1 MEDELPFEVKL
12 DTLDISVVDKYGHK
26 FTPSEPLKMNIKKLN
41 GSYDSEKY
49 DLFVAHL
56 MDDTLA
62 IDKAIDSDTLQFA
75 ELSEES
81 LPLFKD
87 ELNAVPSSAEKSD
100 DSIAYTEH
108 KAESNQDGSITI
120 PVESFSIYQV
130 ASVNVTTGTYIRANS
145 TIEMNVGESRVFYEN
160 TNEAHATWTVTD
172 PTDAVLWNLHDPG
185 KQIENEKW
193 MQKYV
198 WIKITAQHPA
208 DKITVTAKYG
218 NSNKSEKFYISI
230 PEPNFYIQN
239 SIPKDGNISV
249 HSDIQNVVS
258 YKWSKESGKI
268 VDEALYPNDTS
279 RINVTIDKE
288 YKLYKIFDAT
298 YGSDNSA
305 SYYINSSSEWYSL
318 VTEADS
324 PFTLDELAGSPNK
337 YLVSKNGTDAVVTNW
352 LKSNNVQK
360 KIKNFTPVD
369 TKTPTNTDKS
379 VKFSNLDYGYYYIT
393 STLGSAVTVTNA
405 KADVVVIDKN
415 QKSGW
420 GTEGGKFIKTNK
432 GTWGTENTA
441 NIGDKLDYK
450 VLVDSAVNYQDDEKI
465 TEYIIKDTFGEAIS
479 MDLSTVKVNISG
491 NDIKAGYNAI
501 TNKPVDSKD
510 TTTTQANCKWY
521 ISKDST
527 TNNNEFSVHIKWQN
541 VEGEFNYTAPT
552 DIELTYSGTLMAN
565 ADIGVE
571 DVEKNTNT
579 AELQWITD
587 KGEYND
593 EEKTVVTYT
602 FGLGIL
608 KYVAN
613 TEERTPLAG
622 AKFQLK
628 DSNGNVIT
636 PADGEIL
643 IIGLKDGGYQ
653 FVETAAPAGY
663 NQLKDPVN
671 VTVRKDTSDATI
683 DDINCVITP
692 IANSKGTLLPETGG
706 VGTII
711 FISLGALIAVGAGLF
726 LVTNKR
732 MSKEDI

>member
-1 MEDELPFEVKL
+1 MKHTKRFFALLLSAVMAL
-12 DTLDISVVDKYGHK
+12 SVSV
-26 FTPSEPLKMNIKKLN
+26 T
-41 GSYDSEKY
+41 
-49 DLFVAHL
+49 A
-56 MDDTLA
+56 LA
-62 IDKAIDSDTLQFA
+62 A
-75 ELSEES
+75 EA
-81 LPLFKD
+81 K
-87 ELNAVPSSAEKSD
+87 
-100 DSIAYTEH
+100 
-108 KAESNQDGSITI
+108 GSITI
-120 PVESFSIYQV
+120 
-130 ASVNVTTGTYIRANS
+130 
-145 TIEMNVGESRVFYEN
+145 EN
-160 TNEAHATWTVTD
+160 
-172 PTDAVLWNLHDPG
+172 P
-185 KQIENEKW
+185 
-193 MQKYV
+193 
-198 WIKITAQHPA
+198 
-208 DKITVTAKYG
+208 
-218 NSNKSEKFYISI
+218 
-230 PEPNFYIQN
+230 
-239 SIPKDGNISV
+239 
-249 HSDIQNVVS
+249 
-258 YKWSKESGKI
+258 
-268 VDEALYPNDTS
+268 
-279 RINVTIDKE
+279 TIDKE

-298 YGSDNSA
+298 YGSDDSA

-318 VTEADS
+318 VTEKDS

-337 YLVSKNGTDAVVTNW
+337 YLVSKNGTDATVTNW
-352 LKSNNVQK
+352 LKSDNVQN

-369 TKTPTNTDKS
+369 TKIPTNADNS

-420 GTEGGKFIKTNK
+420 GAEGGKFIKTNN
-432 GTWGTENTA
+432 GTWGTENSA

-450 VLVDSAVNYQDDEKI
+450 ILVDNAVNYQDDEKI

-479 MDLSTVKVNISG
+479 MDLSTVKVNVG
-491 NDIKAGYNAI
+491 GKDIKAGYNAI
-501 TNKPVDSKD
+501 DNKPVDSTD
-510 TTTTQANCKWY
+510 TTTTQENCKWY
-521 ISKDST
+521 ISKDS

-541 VEGEFNYTAPT
+541 VEGKFNYTAPT

-565 ADIGVE
+565 VDIGIN
-571 DVEKNTNT
+571 DVEKNINT

-587 KGEYND
+587 NGEYND

-608 KYVAN
+608 KYVAS

-628 DSNGNVIT
+628 DENGNVIT
-636 PADGEIL
+636 LLKSKSMDDVYYINNETTQTYEDCVYTDRTSVLNEVVTPADGEVL
-643 IIGLKDGGYQ
+643 IIGIKDGEYQ
-653 FVETAAPAGY
+653 FVETAAPSGY

-671 VTVRKDTSDATI
+671 VTVSKDTSESYID
-683 DDINCVITP
+683 DDINCVVTP